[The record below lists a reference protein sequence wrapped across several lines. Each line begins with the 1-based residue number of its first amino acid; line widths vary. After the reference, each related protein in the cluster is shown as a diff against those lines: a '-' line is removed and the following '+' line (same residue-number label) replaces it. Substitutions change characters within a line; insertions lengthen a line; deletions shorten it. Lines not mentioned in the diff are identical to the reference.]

1 VLPAVAC
8 APLAVIPR
16 APPGH
21 SVARGF
27 GLVLNFFGVLVLLL
41 SCRSLLTRLRS
52 TAASAFLP
60 IDGAMPLSVAVVG
73 YAMAALAVVHGVCHL
88 VGGLTP
94 GAPAVGGSSGW
105 TGWTRAVVTGCVAL
119 ALLGTVVVTSLPAVR
134 QRHFELFSAAS
145 TGGGALLF
153 LALLLHGSWGGHFT
167 TWKWLA
173 APLLIH
179 AVDVG
184 GRAAATR
191 RGTAALSFA
200 SGDVVFVSPDVVRL
214 ALPRVFDY
222 RPGQYAEVRVLLA
235 GGGPLRWHPF
245 TIASAPHEEQMVFFI
260 KVAGDWTHRLHTLV
274 ELARRE
280 GDEGLEVH
288 VRGPFGAPAS
298 CTASYE
304 RVLLVGGGVG
314 CTPFISYVVGGRRGA
329 AEGGGVFVRE
339 TGGKEERHDHLF
351 LRRRGRALHADARL
365 RPWLVRVP
373 LLADAPH
380 PSLARRGC
388 TGWPSRR
395 RKFCERREG
404 SGCPTAP
411 RRPTERAATTASMGH
426 ASTAPR
432 CRRASPRS
440 A

>member
-1 VLPAVAC
+1 MP
-8 APLAVIPR
+8 PPR
-16 APPGH
+16 

-27 GLVLNFFGVLVLLL
+27 GLVLNFFAVLILLL
-41 SCRSLLTRLRS
+41 SCRFLLTRLRS

-60 IDGAMPLSVAVVG
+60 IDGAMPLTVAVVG
-73 YAMAALAVVHGVCHL
+73 YATAAISVVHGVCHL

-94 GAPAVGGSSGW
+94 GAPAVGWSPGW
-105 TGWTRAVVTGCVAL
+105 AGWTRAVATGCVAL
-119 ALLGTVVVTSLPAVR
+119 ALLGTMVVTSLPAVR
-134 QRHFELFSAAS
+134 RRHFELFYAA
-145 TGGGALLF
+145 TKGGGALFF
-153 LALLLHGSWGGHFT
+153 LALLLHGSWGGHWT
-167 TWKWLA
+167 TWKWLV
-173 APLLIH
+173 APLLLH
-179 AVDVG
+179 AIDVG
-184 GRAAATR
+184 GRVAATR
-191 RGTAALSFA
+191 AGTATLSLA
-200 SGDVVFVSPDVVRL
+200 SDDVVFVSPDVLRL

-222 RPGQYAEVRVLLA
+222 RPGQYAEVRVPLA
-235 GGGPLRWHPF
+235 GGGALGWHPF
-245 TIASAPHEEQMVFFI
+245 TIASAPHEAQMVFFI

-314 CTPFISYVVGGRRGA
+314 CTPFISYVVGGWGGA
-329 AEGGGVFVRE
+329 TDGGGVFVRG
-339 TGGKEERHDHLF
+339 TSGGEGRHDHF
-351 LRRRGRALHADARL
+351 LPRRGGAPHADVRL
-365 RPWLVRVP
+365 CSWLV
-373 LLADAPH
+373 LGHMLAGACH

-388 TGWPSRR
+388 TGWPSRQRKSCGR
-395 RKFCERREG
+395 RGG
-404 SGCPTAP
+404 SGCPAAP
-411 RRPTERAATTASMGH
+411 RRPRVRAATTASMGH